1 MGAVKNNNNP
11 FAFTIFPNIIKY
23 LTQNRLII
31 KSSVVYGDT
40 TTMGSRLEWEPIKDA
55 PYKKYSGHMK
65 RSFPYSCSYSRCVG
79 MDAPEES
86 YFPSMVMSDCANLRR
101 LSSTHAMV
109 KHSYCLLHNIIWS
122 SQSHFTA
129 RIQIYHK
136 PNIFPALCIIICRSL
151 KSGQYFFINSIWTPI
166 KYAL

>member
-1 MGAVKNNNNP
+1 
-11 FAFTIFPNIIKY
+11 
-23 LTQNRLII
+23 
-31 KSSVVYGDT
+31 
-40 TTMGSRLEWEPIKDA
+40 MGSRLEWEPIKDA
-55 PYKKYSGHMK
+55 PYKKIFGLHETLL
-65 RSFPYSCSYSRCVG
+65 FILLLLFALCWDG
-79 MDAPEES
+79 MDAPEEY

-122 SQSHFTA
+122 SQSHFTTH
-129 RIQIYHK
+129 IQIYHK

-151 KSGQYFFINSIWTPI
+151 KSGQYIFINSIWTPI